1 VHTAISIL
9 VFALG
14 FLLVSATLFSLIR
27 TLLLPRGIPA
37 RLARLVF
44 LSLRVVF
51 RVRAGRRATYEKQD
65 AVLALYGPIALLS
78 LLAVWL
84 IIVQL
89 GFAAMFWALG
99 AGSFRDALTISGS
112 SLFTLGFAL
121 ESDSPSLVLTFT
133 EAALGLMILALLITY
148 LPSLY
153 SAFSRREAGVS
164 KLEVRA
170 GSPPSGVEMIV
181 RARVLGRLDKLTEV
195 WEAWEDWFV
204 DIEETHTSF
213 PALSFFRSPQADHSW
228 VTSAGA
234 VLDGASLAASTV
246 EQRRPLEA
254 ELCIRAGYIALR
266 RISDFFGIPYDPDPA
281 PTDPISIK
289 REEFDDAYARLSEV
303 DVPLKERDQAWKDF
317 AGWRVN
323 YDTVLL
329 ALSTLTIAPQAP
341 WSSDRRPSTV
351 PRPPIFYRRGKRRRE
366 KEIDWSKMH
375 APEPRIDARELDDSA

>member
-1 VHTAISIL
+1 VHTALEIA

-14 FLLVSATLFSLIR
+14 FLLVAATLFSLIR

-44 LSLRVVF
+44 LSLRVLF
-51 RVRAGRRATYEKQD
+51 RIRAGRRATYEKQD
-65 AVLALYGPIALLS
+65 AVLALYGPVALLS

-84 IIVQL
+84 ILVQL

-99 AGSFRDALTISGS
+99 AESFREALTISGS

-121 ESDSPSLVLTFT
+121 KSDSPSLVLTFI

-153 SAFSRREAGVS
+153 AAFSRREAAVS

-181 RARVLGRLDKLTEV
+181 RSRVLGRLDKLTDV

-204 DIEETHTSF
+204 DVEETHTSF
-213 PALSFFRSPQADHSW
+213 PALSFFRSPQPDHSW

-234 VLDGASLAASTV
+234 VLDGASLSASTI

-266 RISDFFGIPYDPDPA
+266 RISDFFGVPYDPDPA
-281 PTDPISIK
+281 PSDPISIS
-289 REEFDDAYARLSEV
+289 RVEFDEAYERLSEV
-303 DVPLKERDQAWKDF
+303 DVPLKDRDQAWADF

-323 YDTVLL
+323 YDAVLL
-329 ALSTLTIAPQAP
+329 ALTTLTNAPEAP
-341 WSSDRRPSTV
+341 WSSDRRPSSV
-351 PRPPIFYRRGKRRRE
+351 PRPPVFFRRSKRKRE
-366 KEIDWSKMH
+366 RDIDWTKMH
-375 APEPRIDARELDDSA
+375 APEPRIDARELDGS

>member
-1 VHTAISIL
+1 VHTALAI
-9 VFALG
+9 VAFVLG
-14 FLLVSATLFSLIR
+14 FLLVAATLFSLIR

-44 LSLRVVF
+44 LGLRIFF
-51 RVRAGRRATYEKQD
+51 RIRAGRRATYEKQD
-65 AVLALYGPIALLS
+65 AVLAFYGPVALLT

-84 IIVQL
+84 ILVQM

-99 AGSFRDALTISGS
+99 AQSFREALIISGS

-121 ESDSPSLVLTFT
+121 KSDSPSLVLTFI
-133 EAALGLMILALLITY
+133 EAGLGLMILALLITY

-153 SAFSRREAGVS
+153 AAFSRREAAVS

-181 RARVLGRLDKLTEV
+181 RARTLGRLDRLIDI
-195 WEAWEDWFV
+195 WEPWEDWFV
-204 DIEETHTSF
+204 DVEETHTSF
-213 PALSFFRSPQADHSW
+213 PALNFFRSPQPDHSW
-228 VTSAGA
+228 VTASGA
-234 VLDGASLAASTV
+234 VLDGAALAASSV
-246 EQRRPLEA
+246 DQRRPLEA

-266 RISDFFGIPYDPDPA
+266 RISDFFGIPYDPDPS
-281 PTDPISIK
+281 PSDPISIS
-289 REEFDDAYARLSEV
+289 RLEFDDAYERLSEV
-303 DVPLKERDQAWKDF
+303 DVPLKEREQAWKDF

-329 ALSTLTIAPQAP
+329 ALSTLTNAPEAP
-341 WSSDRRPSTV
+341 WSSDRRPDSV
-351 PRPPIFYRRGKRRRE
+351 PRPPLLLRRTRRRRE

-375 APEPRIDARELDDSA
+375 APESRIDARELDGD

>member
-1 VHTAISIL
+1 MVHTALAIAAF
-9 VFALG
+9 VLG
-14 FLLVSATLFSLIR
+14 FLLVGATLFSLIR
-27 TLLLPRGIPA
+27 TLLLPRAIPA

-44 LSLRVVF
+44 LSLRFLF
-51 RVRAGRRATYEKQD
+51 RIRAGRRATYEKQD
-65 AVLALYGPIALLS
+65 ALLAFYGPVALLS

-84 IIVQL
+84 ILVQI
-89 GFAAMFWALG
+89 GCAAMFWALG
-99 AGSFRDALTISGS
+99 AESFRDAMIISGS

-121 ESDSPSLVLTFT
+121 KSDSPSLVLTFI
-133 EAALGLMILALLITY
+133 EAGLGLMILALLITY

-153 SAFSRREAGVS
+153 AAFSRREAAVS

-181 RARVLGRLDKLTEV
+181 RARVLGRLDRLTDV

-213 PALSFFRSPQADHSW
+213 PALNFFRSPQPDHSW
-228 VTSAGA
+228 VTSGGA
-234 VLDGASLAASTV
+234 VLDGAALAASTID
-246 EQRRPLEA
+246 QRRPLEA

-281 PTDPISIK
+281 PSDPISISRK
-289 REEFDDAYARLSEV
+289 EFDEAYERLSEV
-303 DVPLKERDQAWKDF
+303 DVPLKDREEAWRDF

-323 YDTVLL
+323 YDAALL
-329 ALSTLTIAPQAP
+329 ALSTLTLAPEAP
-341 WSSDRRPSTV
+341 WSSDRRPSSV
-351 PRPPIFYRRGKRRRE
+351 PRPPLFLRRGKRRRD

-375 APEPRIDARELDDSA
+375 APEPRIDARELDGD

>member
-1 VHTAISIL
+1 MVHTALAIAAF
-9 VFALG
+9 VLG
-14 FLLVSATLFSLIR
+14 FLLVGATLFSLIR
-27 TLLLPRGIPA
+27 TLLLPRAIPA

-44 LSLRVVF
+44 LSLRFLF
-51 RVRAGRRATYEKQD
+51 RIRAGRRATYEKQD
-65 AVLALYGPIALLS
+65 ALLAFYGPVALLS

-84 IIVQL
+84 ILVQI
-89 GFAAMFWALG
+89 GCAAMFWALG
-99 AGSFRDALTISGS
+99 AESFRDAMIISGS

-121 ESDSPSLVLTFT
+121 KSDSPSLVLTFI
-133 EAALGLMILALLITY
+133 EAGLGLMILALLITY

-153 SAFSRREAGVS
+153 AAFSRREAAVS

-181 RARVLGRLDKLTEV
+181 RARVLGRLDRLTDV

-213 PALSFFRSPQADHSW
+213 PALNFFRSPQPDHSW
-228 VTSAGA
+228 VTSGGA
-234 VLDGASLAASTV
+234 VLDGAALAASTID
-246 EQRRPLEA
+246 QRRPLEA

-281 PTDPISIK
+281 PSDPISISRK
-289 REEFDDAYARLSEV
+289 EFDEAYERLSEV
-303 DVPLKERDQAWKDF
+303 DVPLKDREEAWRDF

-323 YDTVLL
+323 YDAALL
-329 ALSTLTIAPQAP
+329 ALSTLTLAPEAP
-341 WSSDRRPSTV
+341 WSSDRRPSSV
-351 PRPPIFYRRGKRRRE
+351 PRPPLFLRRGKRRRD

-375 APEPRIDARELDDSA
+375 APEPRIDARELDGE